1 MEYRPKTI
9 GVLTSGGDAPGMN
22 AALRAVTRAAISNNI
37 KVKAIYRGYKG
48 LIDGEVKEFTTQDVS
63 GIIQRGGTI
72 IKSARCPEFTTKE
85 GRQQAYATI
94 QREGIEALIVIGG
107 DGSFTGGRLFAQEFN
122 IPVIGIPG
130 TIDNDLWGTDATIGY
145 DTALNTIM
153 NCVDI
158 LRDTATSPERVFLVE
173 VMGRDAGF
181 LTLNAAIAAGAEAAI
196 IPERATIIEQIE
208 EAIGQGKRKS
218 KNSSIVLVQEHAIE
232 GGAQA
237 VAKMMEEAHP
247 EFSSRVT
254 ILGHLQRG
262 GSPTASDRILASRM
276 GIAAVQ
282 ALLDDQRNVMVGLQ
296 EDEIVYVPL
305 SKAIKQKKDV
315 NDDKWAAMQVLSI

>member
-37 KVKAIYRGYKG
+37 KVKAIYSGYKG

-158 LRDTATSPERVFLVE
+158 LRDTATSHERVFLVE